1 MIENQVK
8 VVANKI
14 KNLIHLNLVSNLGTS
29 RVFKRLETLNMVY
42 RNEVVFIVKIVE
54 EIVHKVG
61 FGVLD

>member
-1 MIENQVK
+1 MK

-14 KNLIHLNLVSNLGTS
+14 ENLIHLNLVSNLS
-29 RVFKRLETLNMVY
+29 ISIISKHLETLNTVY
-42 RNEVVFIVKIVE
+42 RNEVAFIVKIVE